1 VSLPLSPLSTV
12 PHDVLAALR
21 EATGSRHALIDSAM
35 PLSAD
40 APTLD
45 DYRLHL
51 QLIAAWLAPLER
63 WLVRFDDGPQ
73 RAMSF
78 VARMPLIER
87 DLAEPSLRVETGR
100 CATRDDEASPPDA
113 VDAAFRWGVC
123 YVIEGSQL
131 GGTVLYRRLHETLAP
146 HPLRYLSGDG
156 VAPGSRWKTFIDAM
170 RAQLHTP
177 HEIARACDGAKDAF
191 DRLLVLLPASTAID
205 ADADADA
212 WNAFGAVSG

>member
-1 VSLPLSPLSTV
+1 MSLPISPLSHDSHDF
-12 PHDVLAALR
+12 PDVLAALR

-51 QLIAAWLAPLER
+51 QLVAAWLAPLER
-63 WLVRFDDGPQ
+63 WLKPFSDGPQ
-73 RAMSF
+73 HALPF

-87 DLAEPSLRVETGR
+87 DLDDACASVEQT
-100 CATRDDEASPPDA
+100 CDAAAAPDA
-113 VDAAFRWGVC
+113 ADAAYRWGVC

-131 GGTVLYRRLHETLAP
+131 GGAVLYRRLRDALAP

-156 VAPGSRWKTFIDAM
+156 VPPGPRWKIFIDSL
-170 RAQLHTP
+170 RTQVISP
-177 HEIARACDGAKDAF
+177 HDIERACEGAKAAF
-191 DRLLVLLPASTAID
+191 DRLLALLPAARAEEACTLAGTLSEP
-205 ADADADA
+205 
-212 WNAFGAVSG
+212 SGR